1 MSILKFTQMPKGKT
15 PDNLQDFTT
24 LYLQKPIRKIIE
36 ELYALKMSNRELKAA
51 NRKLAKINPADLKQE
66 IKRLKVLEKKYNQII
81 EFATSNASGSPSG
94 QSVKKPG
101 GTPRRKRNNTKKN
114 E

>member
-36 ELYALKMSNRELKAA
+36 ELYALKMSNQELKTA

-66 IKRLKVLEKKYNQII
+66 IKRLKVFEKKYNQII
-81 EFATSNASGSPSG
+81 EFATSTASGSPSG
-94 QSVKKPG
+94 QSVK
-101 GTPRRKRNNTKKN
+101 TPKRASRQKRSNNKKS